1 MEEGV
6 FCGFSESN
14 WLVERHVGQ
23 SSRKMN
29 GWVMRPWV
37 REQILR
43 FSVAVIRSTF
53 CIVKS
58 LEEKGGEKVALSSPT
73 DK

>member
-1 MEEGV
+1 
-6 FCGFSESN
+6 
-14 WLVERHVGQ
+14 
-23 SSRKMN
+23 MN

-37 REQILR
+37 REQMLR
-43 FSVAVIRSTF
+43 FSLAVIRSTF

-58 LEEKGGEKVALSSPT
+58 LEEKGGEKVALSAPT